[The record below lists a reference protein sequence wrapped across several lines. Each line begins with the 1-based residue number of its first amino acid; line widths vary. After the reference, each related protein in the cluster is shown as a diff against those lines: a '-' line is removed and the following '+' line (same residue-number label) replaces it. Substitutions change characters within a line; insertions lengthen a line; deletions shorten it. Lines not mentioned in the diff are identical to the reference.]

1 MGKSEQTKAFIIEKT
16 APLFNSKGYAG
27 TSLSDM
33 TDATRLTKGSIY
45 GNFANKDEVAVAAFE
60 YNVNNIRSILNS
72 KISANNS
79 AKDKLMVYGEVYTN
93 PDKYNFPI
101 GGCPILNTATEADD
115 THPELQKKVAGAI
128 NTWKKNVIRI
138 IQEGI
143 ENKEFSKNTDPEQ
156 VAITLIALLEGGI
169 MISKATG
176 KSTGPIIM
184 KSFKIFVNQL

>member
-27 TSLSDM
+27 TSLNDM

-45 GNFANKDEVAVAAFE
+45 GNFVNKDEVAVAAFE
-60 YNVNNIRSILNS
+60 YNVNKIRSIVYPKVS
-72 KISANNS
+72 ESISAKN
-79 AKDKLMVYGEVYTN
+79 KLIAYGEVYTN
-93 PDKYNFPI
+93 PDKYNFPV

-115 THPELQKKVAGAI
+115 THPELQVKVAGAI
-128 NTWKKNVIRI
+128 NTWKKNFIRI

-143 ENKEFSKNTDPEQ
+143 ENKEFSKNSDPEQ
-156 VAITLIALLEGGI
+156 VAISLIALLEGGI

-176 KSTGPIIM
+176 KSTGPHIM
-184 KSFKIFVNQL
+184 KTFRNLVDQL